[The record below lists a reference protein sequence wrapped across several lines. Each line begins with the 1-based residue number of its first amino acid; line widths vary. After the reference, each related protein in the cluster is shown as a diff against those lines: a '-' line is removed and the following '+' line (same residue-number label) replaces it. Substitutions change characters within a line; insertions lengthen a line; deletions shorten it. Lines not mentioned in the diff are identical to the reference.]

1 MSVQEIP
8 EEVGDIAPEV
18 QATYDEAARLSDKVV
33 VDGGLDSA
41 IAGETFEVVNP
52 AWLNVVGSAPRC
64 READVDRAVGV
75 ARKAFRS
82 WSRRSAKERGALT
95 RALANLIEAHA
106 DDIARLEALETGNAY
121 ATQARPEL
129 DMAVE
134 VLRMFAGLA
143 TELKGNTVPWLG
155 GTLHY
160 TTRDPIGVVGAIIPW
175 NAPILLW
182 ACKVAPAVVAGNTVV
197 LKTAEQAPLAVL
209 KCAELAQRVLPPGV
223 VNTISGMGEECGRPL
238 AEHKDVR
245 KITFTGSCPVGRR
258 IMHYAAD
265 KICPVTLE
273 LGGKSPNIVM
283 PDADLDLAIPGVIQG
298 MRFSRQGQSC
308 TAGSRL
314 FLHKEIADTV
324 IERAMAA
331 MKNLRIGDPLD
342 PESEIGTIIS
352 QEQFDRVTR
361 YVETARGTPG
371 AEILCGGGRPDD
383 PALRK
388 GLFFAPTLIK
398 GVPHDSPC
406 AQEEIFGPVAV
417 VFEWE
422 DFASVLE
429 TANDTEYGLAA
440 TLWTR
445 DLNHA
450 MRFVDE
456 IEAGLVQVNQYG
468 TPIANVAYGG
478 LNQSGLG
485 KELSLESM
493 LEHFTRSRTVIIN
506 QGTPDPALDA

>member
-1 MSVQEIP
+1 MSVQVIP
-8 EEVGDIAPEV
+8 EDIGDLAPEV
-18 QATYDEAARLSDKVV
+18 QATYDEAVRLSDKVV
-33 VDGGLDSA
+33 VDGKLDSA
-41 IAGETFEVVNP
+41 VTDETFEVVNP
-52 AWLNVVGSAPRC
+52 AWLNVIGSSPRC
-64 READVDRAVGV
+64 READVDRAV
-75 ARKAFRS
+75 AAAKNAFKP
-82 WSRRSAKERGALT
+82 WSRVSAKERGVLT
-95 RALANLIEAHA
+95 AKLADIIEEHA

-121 ATQARPEL
+121 TTQARPEL
-129 DMAVE
+129 NATVE
-134 VLRMFAGLA
+134 VLRLFAGLA
-143 TELKGNTVPWLG
+143 SELKGNTVPWID

-160 TTRDPIGVVGAIIPW
+160 TTRDPVGVVGAIIPW
-175 NAPILLW
+175 NAPIQLW
-182 ACKVAPAVVAGNTVV
+182 ACKVAPAIVAGNTVV

-209 KCAELAQRVLPPGV
+209 KCAELAQKILPPGV
-223 VNTISGMGEECGRPL
+223 VNTISGFGEECGRPL

-245 KITFTGSCPVGRR
+245 KVTFTGSCPVGRQ

-314 FLHKEIADTV
+314 FLHKDVADEV
-324 IERAMAA
+324 IERAIAA
-331 MKNLRIGDPLD
+331 MKNLKIGDPLN

-361 YVETARGTPG
+361 YVEIARNTPG
-371 AEILCGGGRPDD
+371 AEILCGGGRPDN
-383 PALRK
+383 PELQK

-398 GVPHDSPC
+398 EVPHESPC

-417 VFEWE
+417 VFEWD
-422 DFASVLE
+422 DFAKMLDR
-429 TANDTEYGLAA
+429 ANDTEYGLAA

-445 DLNHA
+445 DLSHA

-485 KELSLESM
+485 KEMSLESM

-506 QGTPDPALDA
+506 QGTPDPEINV

>member
-8 EEVGDIAPEV
+8 EEIGTLAPEV
-18 QATYDEAARLSDKVV
+18 QATYDEAVRLSDKIV
-33 VDGGLDSA
+33 VDGKLDSA
-41 IAGETFEVVNP
+41 ITDETFEIVNP
-52 AWLNVVGSAPRC
+52 AWLNVIGSSPRC

-75 ARKAFRS
+75 AKKAFKS
-82 WSRRSAKERGALT
+82 WSRVTAKERGALMSK
-95 RALANLIEAHA
+95 LADIIEEHA

-121 ATQARPEL
+121 STQARPEL
-129 DMAVE
+129 NMAIE
-134 VLRMFAGLA
+134 VLRMFAGFA
-143 TELKGNTVPWLG
+143 TELKGNTVPWVN

-160 TTRDPIGVVGAIIPW
+160 TTRDPLGVVAAIIPW

-182 ACKVAPAVVAGNTVV
+182 ASKIAPAIVAGNTVV

-209 KCAELAQRVLPPGV
+209 KCTELAQQALPAGV
-223 VNTISGMGEECGRPL
+223 VNTISGIGEECGRPL

-245 KITFTGSCPVGRR
+245 KITFTGSCPVGRQ

-283 PDADLDLAIPGVIQG
+283 PDADMDLAIPGVIQG

-314 FLHKEIADTV
+314 FLHKDVADEV
-324 IERAMAA
+324 IERVIASV
-331 MKNLRIGDPLD
+331 KSLKLGDPMD

-361 YVETARGTPG
+361 YVELARNTPG
-371 AEILCGGGRPDD
+371 AEILCGGGRPDN
-383 PALRK
+383 PELQK

-398 GVPHDSPC
+398 HVPHESAC

-417 VFEWE
+417 VFEWD
-422 DFASVLE
+422 DFA
-429 TANDTEYGLAA
+429 TMMDRANDTEYGLAA

-445 DLNHA
+445 DLSHA

-506 QGTPDPALDA
+506 QGTPDPAINV

>member
-1 MSVQEIP
+1 
-8 EEVGDIAPEV
+8 
-18 QATYDEAARLSDKVV
+18 
-33 VDGGLDSA
+33 
-41 IAGETFEVVNP
+41 
-52 AWLNVVGSAPRC
+52 
-64 READVDRAVGV
+64 VDRAVGV
-75 ARKAFRS
+75 AKKAFKS
-82 WSRRSAKERGALT
+82 WSRVTAKERGALMSK
-95 RALANLIEAHA
+95 LADIIEEHA

-121 ATQARPEL
+121 STQARPEL
-129 DMAVE
+129 NMAIE
-134 VLRMFAGLA
+134 VLRMFAGFA
-143 TELKGNTVPWLG
+143 TELKGNTVPWVN

-160 TTRDPIGVVGAIIPW
+160 TTRDPLGVVAAIIPW

-182 ACKVAPAVVAGNTVV
+182 ASKIAPAIVAGNTVV

-209 KCAELAQRVLPPGV
+209 KCTELAQLALPAGV
-223 VNTISGMGEECGRPL
+223 VNTISGIGEECGRPL

-245 KITFTGSCPVGRR
+245 KITFTGSCPVGRQ

-283 PDADLDLAIPGVIQG
+283 PDADMDLAIPGVIQG

-314 FLHKEIADTV
+314 FLHKDVADEV
-324 IERAMAA
+324 IERVIASV
-331 MKNLRIGDPLD
+331 KSLKLGDPMD

-361 YVETARGTPG
+361 YVELARNTPG
-371 AEILCGGGRPDD
+371 AEILCGGGRPDN
-383 PALRK
+383 PELQK

-398 GVPHDSPC
+398 HVPHESAC

-417 VFEWE
+417 VFEWD
-422 DFASVLE
+422 DFA
-429 TANDTEYGLAA
+429 TMMDRANDTEYGLAA

-445 DLNHA
+445 DLSHA

-506 QGTPDPALDA
+506 QGTPDPAINV

>member
-1 MSVQEIP
+1 MSVQTLP
-8 EEVGDIAPEV
+8 EDIGDLAPEV
-18 QATYDEAARLSDKVV
+18 QAAYDDAARLSGRIVV
-33 VDGGLDSA
+33 GGKLTEALTD
-41 IAGETFEVVNP
+41 ETFDVVNP
-52 AWLNVVGSAPRC
+52 AWMNVIGRSPRC
-64 READVDRAVGV
+64 REKDVENAIGI
-75 ARKAFRS
+75 AKKAFRP
-82 WSRRSAKERGALT
+82 WSRVPAKERGILVGK
-95 RALANLIEAHA
+95 LADLIEKHA
-106 DDIARLEALETGNAY
+106 DDIARVEALETGNAFS
-121 ATQARPEL
+121 TQARPEL
-129 DMAVE
+129 SMAID
-134 VLRMFAGLA
+134 VLRLFAGLA
-143 TELKGNTVPWLG
+143 SELKGNTVPWLN

-182 ACKVAPAVVAGNTVV
+182 ASKIAPAIVAGNSVV

-209 KCAELAQRVLPPGV
+209 KCSEIAQQVLPPGV
-223 VNTISGMGEECGRPL
+223 LNVVSGLGEECGRL
-238 AEHKDVR
+238 IAEHRDIR
-245 KITFTGSCPVGRR
+245 KITFTGSCPVGRK

-283 PDADLDLAIPGVIQG
+283 PDADLDLAIPGIIQG
-298 MRFSRQGQSC
+298 MRFSRNGQSC

-314 FLHKEIADTV
+314 FLHKKIAADV
-324 IERAMAA
+324 LAGAVEAV
-331 MKNLRIGDPLD
+331 KKLKLGDPLD
-342 PESEIGTIIS
+342 LATQVGTIIS
-352 QEQFDRVTR
+352 QEQFDRVSR
-361 YVETARGTPG
+361 YVDLARKTPG
-371 AEILCGGGRPDD
+371 VEILCGGGRPDD
-383 PALRK
+383 PVLRK
-388 GLFFAPTLIK
+388 GLFFSPTLIK
-398 GVPHDSPC
+398 DVPHESPVC
-406 AQEEIFGPVAV
+406 QEEIFGPVAV

-422 DFASVLE
+422 DFDTMLAR
-429 TANDTEYGLAA
+429 ANDTEYGLAA

-450 MRFVDE
+450 MRFADE

-506 QGTPDPALDA
+506 QGTARPGIGV